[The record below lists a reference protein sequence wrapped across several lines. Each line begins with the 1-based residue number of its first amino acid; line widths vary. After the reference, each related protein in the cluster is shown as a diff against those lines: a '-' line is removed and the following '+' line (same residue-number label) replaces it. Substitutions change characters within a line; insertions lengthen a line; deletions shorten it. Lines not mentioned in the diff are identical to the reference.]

1 MLLLWFTE
9 KMANPSFLKKLRW
22 PFEILILYIIIY
34 DYISHLAILSPRYL
48 IAGLR
53 RVKAVS
59 NSQATEQ
66 LLENYF
72 CPAKPTLK

>member
-1 MLLLWFTE
+1 MHLLWFAE
-9 KMANPSFLKKLRW
+9 KMANSSSLRELRW

-34 DYISHLAILSPRYL
+34 DYISHFAILSPRYL

-72 CPAKPTLK
+72 FPARSTLK

>member
-1 MLLLWFTE
+1 
-9 KMANPSFLKKLRW
+9 MANPSVLKELRW

-34 DYISHLAILSPRYL
+34 DYISHLVFLSPRYL

-53 RVKAVS
+53 IVKAVS
-59 NSQATEQ
+59 HSQATQQ

-72 CPAKPTLK
+72 IPNKPILK

>member
-1 MLLLWFTE
+1 MHLLWFAE
-9 KMANPSFLKKLRW
+9 KKANSSFARELRW
-22 PFEILILYIIIY
+22 PSEILILYIIIY
-34 DYISHLAILSPRYL
+34 DHISHFAILSPRYL

-72 CPAKPTLK
+72 LPSKATLK

>member
-1 MLLLWFTE
+1 MHLLWFAE
-9 KMANPSFLKKLRW
+9 KMANSSFPRELGW

-34 DYISHLAILSPRYL
+34 IIYDYISHFAFLSPRYL

-53 RVKAVS
+53 GVKPVS

-66 LLENYF
+66 LL
-72 CPAKPTLK
+72 